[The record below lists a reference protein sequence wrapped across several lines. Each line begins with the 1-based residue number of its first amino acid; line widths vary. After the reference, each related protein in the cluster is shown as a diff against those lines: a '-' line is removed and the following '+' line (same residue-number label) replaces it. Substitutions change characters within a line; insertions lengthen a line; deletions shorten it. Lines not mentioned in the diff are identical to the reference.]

1 MPLSVYELALGA
13 GSEGS
18 DVMSDVFSGR
28 QLDLTVA
35 VLLEQSDWTVELEK
49 STHGMMVD
57 IWATNRDGET
67 LVVECKAFG
76 KLVGAATARQFART
90 VEVLREQSEL
100 EAWLVT
106 TSGFTPNAQAVLAQL
121 DIKGMTLDEVF
132 VQFGK
137 DEEELAIDDAK
148 LTGGGNKSQSRDT
161 RVFVIMPFN
170 DHMLDVFM
178 LGVCSVTEKLGMV
191 AKRADNIDHNGE
203 ILQQILAAIREYDI
217 VIGDTSGSN
226 PNVCYEI
233 GFAHGLGRQCV
244 LMCEKGNSL
253 PFDLQG
259 KNHLMYENILDLR
272 VKLEK
277 KLTEVREHAIGGTKT
292 R

>member
-1 MPLSVYELALGA
+1 M
-13 GSEGS
+13 
-18 DVMSDVFSGR
+18 DNVFSGR

-35 VLLEQSDWTVELEK
+35 VLLEQSDRTVELEK

-57 IWATNRDGET
+57 IWATDRDGGT
-67 LVVECKAFG
+67 LVVECKTFG
-76 KLVGAATARQFART
+76 KLVGEATARQFART
-90 VEVLREQSEL
+90 VEVLRREQSKL

-106 TSGFTPNAQAVLAQL
+106 TSGFTPNAHAVLASSG
-121 DIKGMTLDEVF
+121 IKGMTLDEVF
-132 VQFGK
+132 AQFGK
-137 DEEELAIDDAK
+137 DEEELGIDDSIW
-148 LTGGGNKSQSRDT
+148 TGGGTKSQSRDT

-178 LGVCSVTEKLGMV
+178 LAVRWVTEKLGMV
-191 AKRADNIDHNGE
+191 AKRSDDIDHNGE
-203 ILQQILAAIREYDI
+203 IIQQIQAAIREYDI
-217 VIGDTSGSN
+217 VVGDTSGSN

-233 GFAHGLGRQCV
+233 GFAHGLGKQCV

-277 KLTEVREHAIGGTKT
+277 KLTEVRGSSS
-292 R
+292 